1 LVSPAVS
8 MEITRIHFFK
18 DQDLWMNLLNG
29 NNNKLNFFWSQSVPL
44 LQIKLDLFDF
54 FPFYNLRWL
63 YSQLSRQS
71 RILCL
76 LRIVMVSHF
85 TEKKPP
91 SILKLFGLALSQ
103 DNNNSSGTILRVFA
117 IKYIYFSFVQED
129 IKEFF
134 DQ

>member
-1 LVSPAVS
+1 
-8 MEITRIHFFK
+8 
-18 DQDLWMNLLNG
+18 
-29 NNNKLNFFWSQSVPL
+29 
-44 LQIKLDLFDF
+44 
-54 FPFYNLRWL
+54 
-63 YSQLSRQS
+63 
-71 RILCL
+71 
-76 LRIVMVSHF
+76 MVSHF